1 MERSKEYTG
10 VPIIMPLAVTLSPAD
25 LAALLC
31 SRICHDLIS
40 PVGAINNGI
49 ELYDEA
55 DAQEDA
61 IELIRMSAVN
71 ASSKLQFARIAFG
84 AAGSAGSEIDSGD
97 AETVAKNYMEN
108 EKGNLDWKAPRLL
121 LPKNEVKLLLNLVL
135 IANLSIPRG
144 GDIVVEIGENGGKRL
159 FQLKISGKMLRV
171 PPKFLELYNGQVPE
185 EPIDAHSVQFYYAL
199 LLSQMSNMP
208 IKVQVQPE
216 IITIIAG

>member
-1 MERSKEYTG
+1 
-10 VPIIMPLAVTLSPAD
+10 MPLAVTLSPAD

-40 PVGAINNGI
+40 PVGAINNGV
-49 ELYDEA
+49 ELYDES

-61 IELIRMSAVN
+61 IELIRMSSVN

-135 IANLSIPRG
+135 VANLSIPRG
-144 GDIVVEIGENGGKRL
+144 GDIVVEIGEENGKRA
-159 FQLKISGKMLRV
+159 FQLKVSGKMLRV

-185 EPIDAHSVQFYYAL
+185 EPIDAHSVQFYYTL
-199 LLSQMSNMP
+199 LLAKMANMT
-208 IKVQVQPE
+208 IGVQAQPE
-216 IITIIAG
+216 IITFTAG

>member
-1 MERSKEYTG
+1 MEREKEYSG

-144 GDIVVEIGENGGKRL
+144 GDIVVEIGENSGKRL
-159 FQLKISGKMLRV
+159 FQLKVSGKMLRV

-208 IKVQVQPE
+208 IKVQVKPE

>member
-1 MERSKEYTG
+1 
-10 VPIIMPLAVTLSPAD
+10 MPLAVTLSPAD

-40 PVGAINNGI
+40 PVGAINNGV
-49 ELYDEA
+49 ELYDES

-135 IANLSIPRG
+135 VANLSIPRG
-144 GDIVVEIGENGGKRL
+144 GDIVVEIGEENGKRA
-159 FQLKISGKMLRV
+159 FQLKVSGKMLRV

-185 EPIDAHSVQFYYAL
+185 EPIDAHSVQFYYTL
-199 LLSQMSNMP
+199 LLAKMANMT
-208 IKVQVQPE
+208 IGVQAQPE
-216 IITIIAG
+216 IITFTVG

>member
-1 MERSKEYTG
+1 
-10 VPIIMPLAVTLSPAD
+10 MPLAVTLSPAD

-40 PVGAINNGI
+40 PVGAINNGV
-49 ELYDEA
+49 ELYDES

-135 IANLSIPRG
+135 VANLSIPRG
-144 GDIVVEIGENGGKRL
+144 GDIVVEIGEENGKRA
-159 FQLKISGKMLRV
+159 FQLKVSGKMLRV

-185 EPIDAHSVQFYYAL
+185 EPIDAHSVQFYYTL
-199 LLSQMSNMP
+199 LLAQMANMT
-208 IKVQVQPE
+208 IGVQAQPE
-216 IITIIAG
+216 IITFTAR

>member
-1 MERSKEYTG
+1 
-10 VPIIMPLAVTLSPAD
+10 MPLAVTLSPAD

-40 PVGAINNGI
+40 PVGAINNGV
-49 ELYDEA
+49 ELYDES

-135 IANLSIPRG
+135 VANFSIPRG
-144 GDIVVEIGENGGKRL
+144 GDIVVEIGEENGKRA
-159 FQLKISGKMLRV
+159 FQLKVSGKMLRV

-185 EPIDAHSVQFYYAL
+185 EPIDAHSVQFYYTL
-199 LLSQMSNMP
+199 LLAQMANMT
-208 IKVQVQPE
+208 ISVQAQPE
-216 IITIIAG
+216 IITFTAG

>member
-1 MERSKEYTG
+1 
-10 VPIIMPLAVTLSPAD
+10 MPLAVTLSPAD

-40 PVGAINNGI
+40 PVGAINNGV
-49 ELYDEA
+49 ELYDES

-61 IELIRMSAVN
+61 IELIRMSSVN

-135 IANLSIPRG
+135 VANLSIPRG
-144 GDIVVEIGENGGKRL
+144 GDIVVEIGEENGKRA
-159 FQLKISGKMLRV
+159 FQLKVSGKMLRV

-185 EPIDAHSVQFYYAL
+185 EPIDAHSVQFYYTL
-199 LLSQMSNMP
+199 LLAQMANMT
-208 IKVQVQPE
+208 IGVQAQPE
-216 IITIIAG
+216 IITFTVG